1 MGLDDPEKKMSK
13 STAGEA
19 HAISLL
25 DPPDKI
31 RKKIMRAT
39 TDSNP
44 AVDFDSMG
52 PGVRNLLSIY
62 QAFTEASNEIV
73 RAEFTGL
80 RYGDLKK
87 RVAESVI
94 AALEP
99 MQQRYREITA
109 DPGYVAKVLA
119 EGAQRVTPA
128 ARDTVE
134 KVKQAMGLYT
144 P

>member
-1 MGLDDPEKKMSK
+1 
-13 STAGEA
+13 
-19 HAISLL
+19 LL
-25 DPPDKI
+25 DPPDRI

-44 AVDFDSMG
+44 AVDLETMG

-62 QAFTEASNEIV
+62 QALTEASDDV
-73 RAEFTGL
+73 VHSDFAGL

-87 RVAESVI
+87 RVAEAVV

-109 DPGYVAKVLA
+109 EPGYVAKVLA
-119 EGAQRVTPA
+119 DGAERVRPA

-134 KVKQAMGLYT
+134 KVKRAMGLYT
-144 P
+144 A